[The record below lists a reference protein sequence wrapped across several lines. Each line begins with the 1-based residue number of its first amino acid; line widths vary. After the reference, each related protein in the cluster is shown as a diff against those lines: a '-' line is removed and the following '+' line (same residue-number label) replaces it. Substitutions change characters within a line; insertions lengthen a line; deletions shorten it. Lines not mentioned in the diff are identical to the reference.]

1 VSYTDHRGYVFGYLN
16 LFLTGGQ
23 TATSVKFSG
32 NGFEFDNL
40 TTSTLEQTPAS
51 SLVFVKGLLGKTVQF
66 LPGSNDS
73 SGSMVAQA
81 STTAANL
88 SANRYER
95 PGYIFTGWNTD
106 ANGTGTSYAAGA
118 DFSFATDLTLYAQW
132 QVAPTQAPTQA
143 STQAATPTSSASPA
157 AVLAT
162 TGASGFGVS
171 LGLSASAVLIAVGL
185 LAIGIKR
192 QKKLRVEKFS
202 R

>member
-1 VSYTDHRGYVFGYLN
+1 
-16 LFLTGGQ
+16 
-23 TATSVKFSG
+23 
-32 NGFEFDNL
+32 
-40 TTSTLEQTPAS
+40 
-51 SLVFVKGLLGKTVQF
+51 
-66 LPGSNDS
+66 
-73 SGSMVAQA
+73 MVAQA

-95 PGYIFTGWNTD
+95 PGYVFNGWNTA
-106 ANGTGTSYAAGA
+106 ANGTGTAYAAGA
-118 DFSFATDLTLYAQW
+118 NFSFATDLTLYAQW

-143 STQAATPTSSASPA
+143 ATPTSSASPA

-162 TGASGFGVS
+162 TGVSGFGVS

-192 QKKLRVEKFS
+192 QKKLRVEKFI